1 MVFVQIRPVCL
12 PKRWRVQAFVPTL
25 VAAGR
30 LLWLV
35 WCFFV
40 MICRHINPFSIFQT
54 TSIRLD
60 MVRYCIAKG
69 FFNEYGEITI
79 VD

>member
-1 MVFVQIRPVCL
+1 M
-12 PKRWRVQAFVPTL
+12 PTL
-25 VAAGR
+25 VAVGR

-35 WCFFV
+35 WCFFA

-79 VD
+79 KRAG

>member
-1 MVFVQIRPVCL
+1 M
-12 PKRWRVQAFVPTL
+12 QAFVPTL
-25 VAAGR
+25 VAAGW
-30 LLWLV
+30 LLLFA

-60 MVRYCIAKG
+60 MGRYCIAKG
-69 FFNEYGEITI
+69 FFNEYGEITKTAAVGLI
-79 VD
+79 QISLSFCEHQL